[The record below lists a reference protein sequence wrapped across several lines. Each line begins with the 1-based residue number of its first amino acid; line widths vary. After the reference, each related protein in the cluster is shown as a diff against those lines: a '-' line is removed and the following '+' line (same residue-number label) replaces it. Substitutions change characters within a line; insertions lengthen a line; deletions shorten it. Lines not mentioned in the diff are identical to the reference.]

1 MKKKKVFG
9 LLLSLVLVLGA
20 ALPGTLATSTDVTG
34 SDSQFS
40 VGPADADGQDPST
53 PLEDTEN
60 TAGVT
65 PAAEGTA
72 PTSAPAPACTCGSQD
87 GAHAEGCP
95 LYVAPADPV
104 CSCGAQDGVH
114 AEDCP
119 LYTAPASPAPSEAPS
134 HVEPCAEGCELEG
147 CECPC
152 HQEKE
157 PEATACEKCGSTTL
171 DENGQV
177 IHADKCMALCI
188 CGDQLVTNEDGSVV
202 HIEGCPCFE
211 ISATSETPEILALFN
226 QFLSCT
232 TFEDVNT
239 LYNKLGE
246 EECMKMYNALT
257 EEHRTELTAHLDEL
271 FSVYIGSQGIV
282 VLPPAVN
289 YANVAPFV
297 KFANSRLA
305 AGRSV
310 PMSRTSENGIEF
322 TKTVTE
328 TENDTFTIT
337 LEAFTTGQVTTSTE
351 NKPCDIILVLD
362 RSTSMRENFSDQTYK
377 EVYNLSTDD
386 TYYVKLGRY
395 YYSVSWCRDCKAWT
409 TGCWDG
415 WGGHNG
421 GDKYT
426 PMTSAD
432 DATGAMQFYERVESM
447 SRMEALHS
455 AANKF
460 VTSVNENSP
469 DSRIAVV
476 SFGQNGYIH
485 TGNVSTALLDVSDN
499 EQAIRSAISYVSAD
513 ESATEHGKGLALAN
527 SIFASSDSTGRNRV
541 VVMITDG
548 EPAPQG
554 TDDWSSRVVKQALD
568 NAYSLKHTYS
578 ASVYCISVMPGTNA
592 ANPTSDMDK
601 FMSYVSSNYP
611 DAQYTGDILD
621 NRNNDGDTYYT
632 GSTSNIINQITPGA
646 KADTS
651 GGSFYLTASDLTT
664 LDNIFEDIAN
674 QTGGSKTEL
683 GTSAV
688 VRDVVTPYF
697 TMPTEA
703 QVTVQSYDCLSYD
716 EATGNATWAETGTDV
731 SNAVSIEGTTI
742 DVSNFDFNQN
752 FVAQNGRL
760 EGDVT
765 QAGNF
770 HGRKLVITFEVT
782 PNENFLGGNGVP
794 TNVSAGVYENAE
806 ATSPLS
812 TAEADPVDVD
822 VKTIAPDS
830 KDQNIYITNDF
841 DPDVLRSTIDSR
853 INGINNAYADV
864 TYTIW
869 DGDTLLATYSVAK
882 GHTTGEWVWEE
893 SVDRSPSDDQTF
905 TVKCEVDGGTG
916 NTSGGTKEAKV
927 KVFLPTLT
935 FRDSEVYYGAEVS
948 TDFIENLASTQWK
961 HGDTVAD
968 EAAMGPAP
976 TLTISYTPEDGKIDG
991 DKINTKQDVKVD
1003 VNVKIGDTDVTS
1015 YTTFLHSACDP
1026 VCGWTDPS
1034 TGSPAFLLHVKTC
1047 QLTIIKTGG
1056 ASDEPY
1062 VFTVYKDGEK
1072 YSEITIVG
1080 NSSGTICELPVGVY
1094 TIEEDTGWSWR
1105 YTPGIGTGVTLS
1117 SDSSSGTITCENT
1130 KAKDYWLNGFSGVV
1144 ENVHGV
1150 MPNN

>member
-40 VGPADADGQDPST
+40 VGPAEESGQDPST
-53 PLEDTEN
+53 PLEDSEN
-60 TAGVT
+60 TSGVT

-87 GAHAEGCP
+87 GVHAEG
-95 LYVAPADPV
+95 
-104 CSCGAQDGVH
+104 
-114 AEDCP
+114 CP

-211 ISATSETPEILALFN
+211 IPATSETPEILALFN

-271 FSVYIGSQGIV
+271 FGAYIESQGIV

-328 TENDTFTIT
+328 TEHDTFTIT

-362 RSTSMRENFSDQTYK
+362 RSTSMNKEFYDQYK
-377 EVYNLSTDD
+377 AVYDLDEES
-386 TYYVKLGRY
+386 TYYVNDWETYRE
-395 YYSVSWCRDCKAWT
+395 VTWCSDCNAWT
-409 TGCWDG
+409 NGCWDFL
-415 WGGHNG
+415 GHHA
-421 GDKYT
+421 GDKYK
-426 PMTSAD
+426 PKTSAD
-432 DATGAMQFYERVESM
+432 DTSGAAQFYVKGTGQSM
-447 SRMEALHS
+447 SRMEALRS

-460 VTSVNENSP
+460 VTSVNTNSP

-485 TGNVSTALLDVSDN
+485 TGNASTALLDVSDK
-499 EQAIRSAISYVSAD
+499 EQDIRNAISGVSAD
-513 ESATEHGKGLALAN
+513 ESATEHGKGLVLAD

-541 VVMITDG
+541 VVVITDG

-611 DAQYTGDILD
+611 DAQYTGSILD
-621 NRNNDGDTYYT
+621 NRDNDGNSYYT

-703 QVTVQSYDCLSYD
+703 QVTVQSYNCLSYD
-716 EATGNATWAETGTDV
+716 EATGNATWAATGTDV
-731 SNAVSIEGTTI
+731 SNAVSIKGTTI
-742 DVSNFDFNQN
+742 DVSNFDFNRN

-765 QAGNF
+765 QAGDF

-812 TAEADPVDVD
+812 TAEAGPVDVD
-822 VKTIAPDS
+822 VKTITPDS
-830 KDQNIYITNDF
+830 KDQNIYLTKDF

-853 INGINNAYADV
+853 INGTNNAYADV

-882 GHTTGEWVWEE
+882 GQTTGEWVWEE
-893 SVDRSPSDDQTF
+893 DVDRSPSDDQTF
-905 TVKCEVDGGTG
+905 TVKCKVDGGTG
-916 NTSGGTKEAKV
+916 NTSEESKEAKV
-927 KVFLPTLT
+927 NVFLPTLT
-935 FRDSEVYYGAEVS
+935 FKDSEVYYGDMVP
-948 TDFIENLASTQWK
+948 TDFTANLTDTKWK
-961 HGDTVAD
+961 HDDTVAND
-968 EAAMGPAP
+968 ADMGTAP
-976 TLTISYTPEDGKIDG
+976 TLTINYTPEDGKIDG
-991 DKINTKQDVKVD
+991 GKINTKQDVKVNA
-1003 VNVKIGDTDVTS
+1003 VVKIGETAVTS
-1015 YTTFLHSACDP
+1015 YTTFLHSTCDP

-1034 TGSPAFLLHVKTC
+1034 TVGSPAFLLHVKTC
-1047 QLTIIKTGG
+1047 QLTISKTGG

-1062 VFTVYKDGEK
+1062 VFTVYKDSEK

-1080 NSSGTICELPVGVY
+1080 NNSGTICELPVGVY
-1094 TIEEDTGWSWR
+1094 TIQEDTGWSWR
-1105 YTPGIGTGVTLS
+1105 YTPSIGNGVELS
-1117 SDSSSGTITCENT
+1117 SNSSSGTITCTNT
-1130 KAKDYWLNGFSGVV
+1130 KTEDYWLNGFSGVV

-1150 MPNN
+1150 KPNN

>member
-1 MKKKKVFG
+1 
-9 LLLSLVLVLGA
+9 
-20 ALPGTLATSTDVTG
+20 
-34 SDSQFS
+34 
-40 VGPADADGQDPST
+40 
-53 PLEDTEN
+53 
-60 TAGVT
+60 
-65 PAAEGTA
+65 
-72 PTSAPAPACTCGSQD
+72 
-87 GAHAEGCP
+87 
-95 LYVAPADPV
+95 
-104 CSCGAQDGVH
+104 
-114 AEDCP
+114 
-119 LYTAPASPAPSEAPS
+119 
-134 HVEPCAEGCELEG
+134 
-147 CECPC
+147 
-152 HQEKE
+152 
-157 PEATACEKCGSTTL
+157 
-171 DENGQV
+171 
-177 IHADKCMALCI
+177 
-188 CGDQLVTNEDGSVV
+188 
-202 HIEGCPCFE
+202 IEVCPCFE

-239 LYNKLGE
+239 LYDKRGE

-271 FSVYIGSQGIV
+271 FRVYIESQGIV

-362 RSTSMRENFSDQTYK
+362 RSTSMNKDFYDQYK
-377 EVYNLSTDD
+377 AVYGLDQKS
-386 TYYVKLGRY
+386 TYYVYVNNREEY
-395 YYSVSWCRDCKAWT
+395 EEVTWCSDCNAWT
-409 TGCWDG
+409 NGCWDFL
-415 WGGHNG
+415 GHYSG
-421 GDKYT
+421 IKYK

-432 DATGAMQFYERVESM
+432 DKTSGAVQFYVEGTGQSM

-460 VTSVNENSP
+460 VTSVNTNSP

-485 TGNVSTALLDVSDN
+485 TGNASTALLDVSDN
-499 EQAIRSAISYVSAD
+499 EQDIRNAISGVSAD

-527 SIFASSDSTGRNRV
+527 NIFASSDSTGRNRV

-548 EPAPQG
+548 EPAPRNTG
-554 TDDWSSRVVKQALD
+554 DWSSRVVKQALD

-611 DAQYTGDILD
+611 DAQYTGSILD

-716 EATGNATWAETGTDV
+716 EATGNATWAATGTDV
-731 SNAVSIEGTTI
+731 SNAVSIKGTTI
-742 DVSNFDFNQN
+742 DVSNFDFNRN

-765 QAGNF
+765 QAGDF

-822 VKTIAPDS
+822 VKTITPDS
-830 KDQNIYITNDF
+830 KDQNIYLTKDF

-853 INGINNAYADV
+853 INGTNNAYADV

-869 DGDTLLATYSVAK
+869 DGNTLLATYIVAK
-882 GHTTGEWVWEE
+882 GQTTGEWAWEE
-893 SVDRSPSDDQTF
+893 GVDRSPSDDQTF
-905 TVKCEVDGGTG
+905 TVKCKVDGGTG
-916 NTSGGTKEAKV
+916 NTSEESKEAKV

-935 FRDSEVYYGAEVS
+935 FKDSEVYYGDTVP
-948 TDFIENLASTQWK
+948 TDFTLNLTDTKWK
-961 HGDTVAD
+961 HGDTVAN
-968 EAAMGPAP
+968 EADMGTAPA
-976 TLTISYTPEDGKIDG
+976 LTISYTPEDGKIDG
-991 DKINTKQDVKVD
+991 GKINTKQDVKVNA
-1003 VNVKIGDTDVTS
+1003 VVKIGETAVTS
-1015 YTTFLHSACDP
+1015 CTTFLHSACTGTCD
-1026 VCGWTDPS
+1026 WTETTLD
-1034 TGSPAFLLHVKTC
+1034 GSPAFLLHVKTC
-1047 QLTIIKTGG
+1047 QLTITKTGG

-1062 VFTVYKDGEK
+1062 VFTVYRDGDK
-1072 YSEITIVG
+1072 YSELTIVG
-1080 NSSGTICELPVGVY
+1080 NGSGTICELPVGVY

-1105 YTPGIGTGVTLS
+1105 YTPSIGTGVTLS
-1117 SDSSSGTITCENT
+1117 SDSSSGTITCGNT
-1130 KAKDYWLNGFSGVV
+1130 KTENYWLNGFSDVV
-1144 ENVHGV
+1144 ENVFGAE
-1150 MPNN
+1150 PNS